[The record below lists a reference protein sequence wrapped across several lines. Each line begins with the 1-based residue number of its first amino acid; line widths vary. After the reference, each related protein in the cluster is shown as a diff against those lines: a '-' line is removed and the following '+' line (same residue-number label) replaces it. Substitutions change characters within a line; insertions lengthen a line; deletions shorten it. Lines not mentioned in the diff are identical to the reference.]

1 MEVLI
6 VENGGGLGQLW
17 ADHVGRLGC
26 EVALVQTQPEAEAL
40 LRQQSFDVLVIN
52 LNLHPR
58 AGDASAIADYANFR
72 RPEAKVVFVT
82 SNSFFSDGSIF
93 RYMPNACAMV
103 PTNTLPSDLAALV
116 EYHGR

>member
-26 EVALVQTQPEAEAL
+26 QVQLVHTQTDAEAL
-40 LRQQSFDVLVIN
+40 LREQSFDVLVIN
-52 LNLHPR
+52 LNLRPH
-58 AGDASAIADYANFR
+58 AGDASAIADYASFR

-82 SNSFFSDGSIF
+82 SSSFFSDGSIF

-103 PTNTLPSDLAALV
+103 PSSTLPADLAAVV
-116 EYHGR
+116 EYHAR